1 MNETRDVLLSVAL
14 GFGLV
19 LLFAST
25 IGLVWLVAFA
35 AARARDWWER
45 RRPGGAA

>member
-1 MNETRDVLLSVAL
+1 MNETRDVLLSVVL

-25 IGLVWLVAFA
+25 IGIVWLVAFA
-35 AARARDWWER
+35 ASRARDWWER
-45 RRPGGAA
+45 RRSGDGA